1 MNAACSPRR
10 VFVLFVLFALAGA
23 MRERGA
29 TCQTQT
35 PRTSSRVA
43 ARSSQRAAV
52 NDKLLA
58 EGIAAFDRGD
68 TSVARD
74 LLERA
79 LASDSQSVEAHT
91 YLGVLADQA
100 GELGNAERHFA
111 IAALRAPKSPSA
123 RNNYGAILLRLKRTR
138 EATAEFEASLSLD
151 PNQANAL
158 VNLAQI
164 RFAGNTSEDMRVAA
178 ELFRRADA
186 LAPDAEISRAL
197 TGIAL
202 RRNDRTQA
210 AEHYQNYATRA
221 ATANSGSVTD
231 SAARAELGGALL
243 EAKLLAEAEAELKAA
258 LALDAT
264 NTAAVARLARVYLMR
279 KDIPAA
285 GRTLEAAVARQVEAA
300 PIYSLLAVV
309 YEKSGHIENAI
320 PAMRLAIQADP
331 QSDKYRFQYG
341 LLLANADAPAAAVIR
356 LNEALQTF
364 PKSARLWLG
373 LGIANSRLGKND
385 EAVQAFNRAIE
396 LNANFAQA
404 YAYLGMTRV
413 EIGQYDEA
421 IRLYEQALRKDPD
434 IAVVHYLIADTLLKQ
449 TDADPK
455 RIETHLKQTIRMD
468 ATYAPA
474 RLALGKLY
482 VRTDRPTE
490 AVAELESVVKI
501 SPDLAETYYQ
511 LGRAYGRLKRPED
524 ARQALAKFKTLSDTQ
539 KQQEQDERREI
550 VHRLADVLF

>member
-1 MNAACSPRR
+1 M
-10 VFVLFVLFALAGA
+10 
-23 MRERGA
+23 
-29 TCQTQT
+29 
-35 PRTSSRVA
+35 
-43 ARSSQRAAV
+43 
-52 NDKLLA
+52 
-58 EGIAAFDRGD
+58 
-68 TSVARD
+68 
-74 LLERA
+74 
-79 LASDSQSVEAHT
+79 
-91 YLGVLADQA
+91 
-100 GELGNAERHFA
+100 
-111 IAALRAPKSPSA
+111 
-123 RNNYGAILLRLKRTR
+123 
-138 EATAEFEASLSLD
+138 
-151 PNQANAL
+151 
-158 VNLAQI
+158 
-164 RFAGNTSEDMRVAA
+164 
-178 ELFRRADA
+178 
-186 LAPDAEISRAL
+186 
-197 TGIAL
+197 
-202 RRNDRTQA
+202 
-210 AEHYQNYATRA
+210 
-221 ATANSGSVTD
+221 
-231 SAARAELGGALL
+231 
-243 EAKLLAEAEAELKAA
+243 
-258 LALDAT
+258 
-264 NTAAVARLARVYLMR
+264 
-279 KDIPAA
+279 
-285 GRTLEAAVARQVEAA
+285 
-300 PIYSLLAVV
+300 
-309 YEKSGHIENAI
+309 
-320 PAMRLAIQADP
+320 
-331 QSDKYRFQYG
+331 
-341 LLLANADAPAAAVIR
+341 
-356 LNEALQTF
+356 
-364 PKSARLWLG
+364 
-373 LGIANSRLGKND
+373 GIANSRLGKND